1 MVNLFFCVTKRKK
14 RRWSSIFFSASL
26 RPSTSFFLPWIP
38 STMSGSSLFSRPMQ
52 SIGLLSFYLSFFLS
66 FLLVFFFFRSFR
78 LLLIGVSCGGRDSPP
93 PPPTASFSWPAAT
106 TRNVEKEKKKYTRVE
121 INKVKN
127 KREKNNKPQATHAS
141 QQQQQQEQQ
150 MKSFSWFSLSLSL
163 CLSPSLPGPFF
174 RSSSTFQSLRDCY
187 RVFFLSSAP
196 SATGGRRVALGR
208 RRRLLW
214 ATPVDLKKNV

>member
-1 MVNLFFCVTKRKK
+1 M
-14 RRWSSIFFSASL
+14 
-26 RPSTSFFLPWIP
+26 
-38 STMSGSSLFSRPMQ
+38 
-52 SIGLLSFYLSFFLS
+52 
-66 FLLVFFFFRSFR
+66 
-78 LLLIGVSCGGRDSPP
+78 SCGGRDSPP

-174 RSSSTFQSLRDCY
+174 RSFSTFQSLRDCY

-214 ATPVDLKKNV
+214 ATPVDLKKMFDFSIFSSVRPAHLVFPLESERRWRGGGKEKNAETLERRRRPRSVALRFYRVVFFFVSGLGFFCLVFRSCPV